1 MKHSIAGT
9 MENMIKRQKTLKELR
24 AAVSD
29 RAQRMAMSES
39 ENRELD
45 TFLKS
50 CQKRLRAFI
59 YKHLPAKGDVEDVV
73 QDVLYQ
79 YVRANSLMQP
89 VEQAMAWM
97 LKVARNKIIDLSRK
111 KTEQPMPEDADGAF
125 FGEMA
130 EILFGQAN
138 TPEDEYLASLF
149 WEELEDALAELPD
162 AQREAFEMTEL
173 QGYSFKQ
180 LSETT
185 GVPLNTLLS
194 RKHSAVLHLR
204 ERLQALYEEIGNT

>member
-1 MKHSIAGT
+1 
-9 MENMIKRQKTLKELR
+9 
-24 AAVSD
+24 
-29 RAQRMAMSES
+29 MAMPEP

-50 CQKRLRAFI
+50 CQKRLRSFI

-97 LKVARNKIIDLSRK
+97 LKVARNKIIDRSRK
-111 KTEQPMPEDADGAF
+111 KTEQPLPEDAYGPF
-125 FGEMA
+125 YGEMA

-138 TPEDEYLASLF
+138 SPEDDYLASLF
-149 WEELEDALAELPD
+149 WEELEDALAELPN
-162 AQREAFEMTEL
+162 AQREAFEMNEL

-180 LSETT
+180 LSEMT
-185 GVPLNTLLS
+185 GTPINTLLS